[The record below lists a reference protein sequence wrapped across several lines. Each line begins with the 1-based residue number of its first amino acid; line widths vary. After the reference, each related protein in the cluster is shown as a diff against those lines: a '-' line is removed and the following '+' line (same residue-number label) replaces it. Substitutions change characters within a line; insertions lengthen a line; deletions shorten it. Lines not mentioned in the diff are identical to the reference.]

1 MTAAPAGYL
10 RKDRMLDLDDFLDA
24 RSRVVAGGSA
34 IDPEIVRQMIR
45 LEDERLTPSDAT
57 CSR

>member
-34 IDPEIVRQMIR
+34 LDPEVVRRMIH
-45 LEDERLTPSDAT
+45 PSRTSA
-57 CSR
+57 SPG